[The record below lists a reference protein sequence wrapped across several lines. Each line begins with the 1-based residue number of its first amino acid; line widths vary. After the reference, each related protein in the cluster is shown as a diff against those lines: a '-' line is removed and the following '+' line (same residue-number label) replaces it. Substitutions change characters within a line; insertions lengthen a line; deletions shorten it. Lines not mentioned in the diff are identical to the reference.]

1 MPDRE
6 DLSPEE
12 RAGLERLPREQSPPR
27 ALEDRVVMAL
37 RREGLLHA
45 PAPLR
50 LPLTPRWIA
59 AAAAAC
65 FALFAGGFLLG
76 GWTESRHTS
85 SLLVTMHEKEA
96 ANAANAA
103 AEVQRTGSAYV
114 AALSALASFAD
125 TTHSENLQ
133 QGREVAVNALHAAA
147 NELVRLAPEDPVAV
161 KILQGM
167 SSQRGQQTQNA
178 AAGRRTVWY

>member
-1 MPDRE
+1 MPDRN
-6 DLSPEE
+6 DLSPQE
-12 RAGLERLPREQSPPR
+12 RAELDRLPREHAPAR
-27 ALEDRVVMAL
+27 ALEDRVVAAL
-37 RREGLLHA
+37 RREGLLQA

-50 LPLTPRWIA
+50 LPLTPAWIA
-59 AAAAAC
+59 TAAAAC

-125 TTHSENLQ
+125 TSRSEHLQ

-147 NELVRLAPEDPVAV
+147 NELVRLVPEDPVAV

-167 SSQRGQQTQNA
+167 SNQRRA
-178 AAGRRTVWY
+178 AAENAVSPRRTVWY